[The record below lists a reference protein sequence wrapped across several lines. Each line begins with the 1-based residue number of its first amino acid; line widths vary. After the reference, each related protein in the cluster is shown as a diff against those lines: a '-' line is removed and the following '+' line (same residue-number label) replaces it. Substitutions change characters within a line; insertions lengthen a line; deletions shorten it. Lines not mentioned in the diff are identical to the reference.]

1 MRASYSRQNRQHD
14 REVKV
19 ASPRAW
25 SGWIGFAGL
34 MMMIIGAIDF
44 FEGLIAVIRKEYYA
58 FTPQGLIIF
67 NTTTWGW
74 LAMIFGIVL
83 FLVGLGLT
91 GGAGWARWVGI
102 ILIAVNLLGQLGWLG
117 NSQTP
122 IWTLTVIALQIIVLY
137 ALTARWSDA
146 GAV

>member
-83 FLVGLGLT
+83 FLVGIGLT

-102 ILIAVNLLGQLGWLG
+102 ILIAVNLIGQLGWLG
-117 NSQTP
+117 NSATP
-122 IWTLTVIALQIIVLY
+122 VWTLTVIALQIIVLF

>member
-83 FLVGLGLT
+83 FLVGIGLT

-122 IWTLTVIALQIIVLY
+122 IWTLTVIALQIIVLF
-137 ALTARWSDA
+137 ALTARWQDA